1 MAFLNSISDLLRRV
15 LSLPSSLS
23 ASKASRADAIREKFG
38 DDYIADDLT
47 CIMGIDHR
55 FTPHLAERFRGRIVL
70 EVGTGAGFMTIALAK
85 TAAQVITVDI
95 DPEHQAQARKNIE
108 KAGLSDSVTFVCGD
122 ITDQSLL
129 AKLPSFDAAFLDP
142 AWAVT
147 GPDHVYRFVNSNTQP
162 PADTL
167 LKTFLDL
174 TENIALML
182 PPLLDKQEFAGLPP
196 HECQK
201 LYLGESHEL
210 YCLYFGDLAE
220 RFEDTSF
227 RA

>member
-1 MAFLNSISDLLRRV
+1 MDFLKRV
-15 LSLPSSLS
+15 LSLPSALL
-23 ASKASRADAIREKFG
+23 AKKVNRTDAIREKFG

-55 FTPHLAERFRGRIVL
+55 FTPHLAERFRGRTVL
-70 EVGTGAGFMTIALAK
+70 EVGTGAGFMTIALAQ
-85 TAAQVITVDI
+85 AAARVITVDI
-95 DPEHQAQARKNIE
+95 DPEHLAQAKKNIE

-122 ITDQSLL
+122 ILDQSLL
-129 AKLPSFDAAFLDP
+129 AELPSFDAVFLDP

-174 TENIALML
+174 TQNIVLML

-210 YCLYFGDLAE
+210 YGLYFGDLAVS
-220 RFEDTSF
+220 FEDTSF
-227 RA
+227 RASR